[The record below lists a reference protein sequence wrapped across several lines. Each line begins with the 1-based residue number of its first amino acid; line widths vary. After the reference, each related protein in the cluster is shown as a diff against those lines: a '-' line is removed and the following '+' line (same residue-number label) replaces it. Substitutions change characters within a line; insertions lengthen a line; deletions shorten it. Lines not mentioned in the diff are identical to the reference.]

1 MIRLFASLLLL
12 ITISTPVFA
21 TQVFAAEAIKL
32 KGRIVGEECAN
43 KGKIGE
49 CYLSL
54 ANPMVLWTE
63 DAERFYKVRA
73 AGGDLDQVALDKA
86 FGLEVD
92 VVGFVEG
99 DHINIRKMVVLNPP
113 GKKEFFK
120 G

>member
-1 MIRLFASLLLL
+1 MVRLIVGVLLAVV
-12 ITISTPVFA
+12 IATPALA
-21 TQVFAAEAIKL
+21 TQAVKF
-32 KGRIVGEECAN
+32 KGRVVGEICAI

-63 DAERFYKVRA
+63 EDEEFYKIRTV
-73 AGGDLDQVALDKA
+73 GDLVDQVSLDKA
-86 FGLEVD
+86 FGLEVE
-92 VVGFVEG
+92 VVGWVAQ
-99 DHINIRKMVVLNPP
+99 DYVHIRKMTVLNPP